1 MKQYFIQRKHF
12 PRLTLFFAGWGM
24 DEHPFMDCRPADSDL
39 LVCYDYR
46 SLEFDFTLL
55 QGYRDIRLVAWS
67 MGVWAAS
74 VVLQDAA
81 VPLGERI
88 ALNGTVTPVDD
99 RRGIPQAV
107 FGKTLESLNEVALEK
122 FIRRMCLRKENLAAF
137 LSKRPQRPVEE
148 LKEELRKIGEQVKAV
163 AVPRLEW
170 GRAVIGTD
178 DLIFPAANQRNA
190 WQTGVEVAEYA
201 VPHYSA
207 EVMKDLLCPPAI

>member
-1 MKQYFIQRKHF
+1 MKHYFIQQKHL

-24 DEHPFMDCRPADSDL
+24 DEHPFMDCCPTDSDL

-46 SLEFDFTLL
+46 SLEFDFSLL

-67 MGVWAAS
+67 MGVWVAS

-81 VPLGERI
+81 VSLGERI
-88 ALNGTVTPVDD
+88 ALNGTVTPIDD
-99 RRGIPQAV
+99 RRGIVQGV
-107 FGKTLESLNEVALEK
+107 FEKTLEGLNELTLEK

-148 LKEELRKIGEQVKAV
+148 LKEELRKIGEQVKAG

-190 WQTGVEVAEYA
+190 WQTGVEVTEYA
-201 VPHYSA
+201 VPHYS
-207 EVMKDLLCPPAI
+207 EEILKGLLCPSVV